1 MESTIKKAAD
11 GTVTITTTFK
21 PQGDLLDQE
30 TALQIELQEAG
41 RLALVEAIKELDTNR
56 EPIVVTNE
64 RYTSRGLEKKVSNDF
79 RIGRVI
85 PSCISAFAGRQNVCT
100 LRGQGTF
107 FG

>member
-30 TALQIELQEAG
+30 TALQIGLQEAG
-41 RLALVEAIKELDTNR
+41 RLALQEAIKELDTNG

-64 RYTSRGLEKKVSNDF
+64 RYTSRGLEKK
-79 RIGRVI
+79 RIKR
-85 PSCISAFAGRQNVCT
+85 SSDR
-100 LRGQGTF
+100 
-107 FG
+107 